1 MSFHISQI
9 IPQELLLKF
18 LMLRNGGR
26 TGVALNAGFRWT
38 IGKEP
43 KHNINEPVKKKVI
56 KSL

>member
-1 MSFHISQI
+1 
-9 IPQELLLKF
+9 
-18 LMLRNGGR
+18 MLRNGGR
-26 TGVALNAGFRWT
+26 TGVALTAGFRWT